1 MLKSNTQQII
11 RSIIDSISAFPDYTE
26 LSIGIYENELM
37 DYIGLLKENNV
48 IKQID
53 NKNTAFETGSI
64 TKVFTANILV
74 QLFIEGRVEFD
85 DLISQYLPFN
95 IKDNTS
101 ITLKQLTS
109 HTSGLPKLPEDF
121 FSYPKYV
128 SDNPY
133 LNYDE
138 KRLITYLT
146 KKLKLNNKPGE
157 EFLYSNLGMGV
168 LSYVLSKIENKP
180 FSQLVEDR
188 IFNKLDMSNST
199 FNSNKLKTK
208 ATKAIN
214 KDGVHVG
221 YWDGGILNGCVGIIS
236 TAEDMM
242 KFAKNVL
249 DTNNNVSD
257 LQMREMA
264 TVRPGVMMCMGWG
277 KGIDINGTP
286 VYWHNGGT
294 AGSAASFAV
303 NREKRS
309 AVIILSNVEP
319 EKYMKQVEPFVLK
332 LLK

>member
-1 MLKSNTQQII
+1 MLKSSTQQII
-11 RSIIDSISAFPDYTE
+11 HSIIDSISAFPDYTE

-37 DYIGLLKENNV
+37 DYVGLLKENNV

-53 NKNTAFETGSI
+53 NKNTSFETGSI

-74 QLFIEGRVEFD
+74 QLFMESGVEFD
-85 DLISQYLPFN
+85 DLISKYLSFS
-95 IKDNTS
+95 IKGNPS
-101 ITLKQLTS
+101 ITLKHLAS
-109 HTSGLPKLPEDF
+109 HTSGLPRLPENF
-121 FSYPKYV
+121 FSYPEYV

-146 KKLKLNNKPGE
+146 KELELISQPGK

-168 LSYVLSKIENKP
+168 LSYVLSKTENKP

-199 FNSNKLKTK
+199 FDSNELNTRT
-208 ATKAIN
+208 AKAIN
-214 KDGVHVG
+214 NEGGHVG

-242 KFAKNVL
+242 RFAKNVL
-249 DTNNNVSD
+249 DTSNKVSD

-264 TVRPGVMMCMGWG
+264 TVRPGVMMCMGWA
-277 KGIDINGTP
+277 KGIDNDGAS

-294 AGSAASFAV
+294 AGSAASLAV
-303 NREKRS
+303 NREKCS
-309 AVIILSNVEP
+309 AVIILSNIDP